1 MRRLTFISL
10 ALSGL
15 VWPLAG
21 PAGSASEFKLRETH
35 FVVYSVEAGKQVAYD
50 ITPRGRGTATQQ
62 PIAYVVQD
70 ISGRS
75 IAASDSVFGTVQVHY
90 TPPGGG
96 INLARIAG
104 NRNWYTVGIP
114 NGAYGIVT
122 SKFHALHMTGDER
135 PVYFYVPD
143 DAKSLRLYLSGDR
156 REGATVQVIAPDGS
170 LATETTVRFNE
181 PHTLEAKVAQGQDGK
196 VWSFRVADPR
206 LKGEQYGLDDVVVYF
221 SDNVAPLVS
230 LNPDVLVT
238 LLQAIPGAL
247 GMGVYGSLEDL
258 DQTRHEFVDYS
269 PSMSPEVVERN
280 YSGWQAAVKRVL

>member
-75 IAASDSVFGTVQVHY
+75 IAASDSVFGTVQVRY

-104 NRNWYTVGIP
+104 KRNWYTVGIP
-114 NGAYGIVT
+114 DGAYGIVT

-143 DAKSLRLYLSGDR
+143 DAKRLRLYLSGDK
-156 REGATVQVIAPDGS
+156 REGVTVQVIAPDGS
-170 LATETTVRFNE
+170 VATETTVRFNE
-181 PHTLEAKVAQGQDGK
+181 SHTLEAKVAQGQDGK

-221 SDNVAPLVS
+221 SDNVPPLVS
-230 LNPDVLVT
+230 LNPDILVT

-247 GMGVYGSLEDL
+247 A
-258 DQTRHEFVDYS
+258 
-269 PSMSPEVVERN
+269 
-280 YSGWQAAVKRVL
+280 QAATGP